1 MIILKYT
8 KTKMWRFPKIKH
20 VCTCGTKVL
29 LDDLTDIIYTNHWEI
44 DFFDRQILMFGYIC
58 PCCDSFVKLNK
69 RNSHRVYRYLKK
81 KGIDM
86 DAYKILCQ
94 DLKYICRGSDK
105 RVVYDKLM
113 RDEAPLPY
121 ELYKEFVLK

>member
-20 VCTCGTKVL
+20 VCTCGIKVL
-29 LDDLTDIIYTNHWEI
+29 LDDLTDIIYTNDWEYS
-44 DFFDRQILMFGYIC
+44 FLDRRILMFGYIC

-69 RNSHRVYRYLKK
+69 RNSHRVCRYLKK

-86 DAYKILCQ
+86 DAYRNLCR
-94 DLKYICRGSDK
+94 DAKSVWSNK
-105 RVVYDKLM
+105 RDVYDKLM
-113 RDEAPLPY
+113 RDGAPLPY
-121 ELYKEFVLK
+121 DLYKEFALK